1 LTPAPLLGSVTAV
14 VVFVLVLAP
23 PGYWLL
29 SRFCGL
35 RPRAQDLGLALGAG
49 YAAVLPLVWLERA
62 LGAPVLALAAA
73 MSAVIALRADWRHW
87 LDGKP
92 GLALFVLPALL
103 GAVAYGVNAGD
114 ARWDGGGGSFAA
126 GFDLADRAFYA
137 LVSQEVRRAPPPAMQ
152 NPLFAGVP
160 FAYSFLPALASLL
173 LQALAGLDALATN
186 LHHLPVVAFVF
197 LGLAADA
204 LLREWNV
211 TSLPARV
218 VTPLL
223 LVLGGDLSFVFPASG
238 VRGTERTAHF
248 IAFASFSAESLYY
261 NPWML
266 ALPVVLVALVAAGRW
281 LRGGGRGWLWL
292 AAWMLASLWQTKVFA
307 CVPLLAGAGLTALL
321 RRDRR
326 MAALALASGA
336 LVVPWVAVTLASG
349 GGTARPLVPALLR
362 PVRVALEVHPAW
374 HPLGAL
380 AFEGSGPSRGIAL
393 VAATLLVLVGGLGV
407 RLLGVAILPRR
418 VRQDGSGLWAWLA
431 VSCVLSLALGLSL
444 VGDPVPL
451 DGVQFL
457 ILAQLLLWLPT
468 GPLLGGWIASG
479 GARRWVAVLLLPVA
493 CASPA
498 GYVLRKTMPDRF
510 TAPRSVDRLRIALSA
525 DHVAAASWLARQPL
539 ERANLAIDY
548 RPVAADPGARRPFY
562 VAALANRRLC
572 AFGDT
577 LSVPPAVADERRLM
591 LAEAFDTADPDRALA
606 LLDGLGADWVW
617 VEDARPLRY
626 AAPRLKL
633 RTRSGAVSVYER
645 VPR

>member
-1 LTPAPLLGSVTAV
+1 LTPAPLGSVAAV
-14 VVFVLVLAP
+14 AVFVLVVAP

-29 SRFCGL
+29 RRCCGL
-35 RPRAQDLGLALGAG
+35 RPRAEDLGLALGLG
-49 YAAVLPLVWLERA
+49 YATVLPLVWLECS
-62 LGAPVLALAAA
+62 LGAPVLALPAAVL
-73 MSAVIALRADWRHW
+73 AVIALRADWRHW
-87 LDGKP
+87 LDGRP
-92 GLALFVLPALL
+92 GLALFVVPALL
-103 GAVAYGVNAGD
+103 GVVAYGVNAGD
-114 ARWDGGGGSFAA
+114 ARWDAGGASFAA
-126 GFDLADRAFYA
+126 GFDVADRAFYA

-173 LQALAGLDALATN
+173 LQTLAGLDGLAAN

-204 LLREWNV
+204 LLREWGV
-211 TSLPARV
+211 TSLLARV
-218 VTPLL
+218 LTPLL
-223 LVLGGDLSFVFPASG
+223 LVLGGDLSFLFPASG

-248 IAFASFSAESLYY
+248 LSFSSFSAESLYY

-266 ALPVVLVALVAAGRW
+266 ALPVILAALVAAARW
-281 LRGGGRGWLWL
+281 LRGGGRAWLWL
-292 AAWMLASLWQTKVFA
+292 AAWILASLWLTKVFA
-307 CVPLLAGAGLTALL
+307 CVPLLAGAGLTAVL

-326 MAALALASGA
+326 LAALAIAGGA
-336 LVVPWVAVTLASG
+336 LVVPWVGVTLASTG
-349 GGTARPLVPALLR
+349 GASRPLVPALLR

-380 AFEGSGPSRGIAL
+380 AFEGSGLPRAIGLA
-393 VAATLLVLVGGLGV
+393 AATGLVLAGGMGV
-407 RLLGVAILPRR
+407 RLLGVALLPRR

-444 VGDPVPL
+444 AGDPVPL

-457 ILAQLLLWLPT
+457 ILPQLLLWMPT
-468 GPLLGGWIASG
+468 GPLLAGWMESGGVKRWIAG
-479 GARRWVAVLLLPVA
+479 LLVPVA

-498 GYVLRKTMPDRF
+498 GYVLRKTMPERL
-510 TAPRSVDRLRIALSA
+510 TAPRSVDRLRVPLPAG
-525 DHVAAASWLARQPL
+525 HVAAASWLARQPL
-539 ERANLAIDY
+539 ERADLAIDF
-548 RPVAADPGARRPFY
+548 RPAAGDPAARRPFY
-562 VAALANRRLC
+562 VAALSARRLC

-577 LSVPPAVADERRLM
+577 LSVTPALADERRRQ
-591 LAEAFDTADPDRALA
+591 LAEVFDTADPDRALA

-626 AAPRLKL
+626 ETPLLRL
-633 RTRSGAVSVYER
+633 RAREGAISVYER